1 MFSRKR
7 TIPVAAATA
16 LSLALLAGCK
26 TSAKKVEPAPPAVVS
41 VPQTNTTPPPPQVT
55 QPMLPPD
62 SGDNMT
68 SNILAWDAIE
78 KEYRVQPG
86 DKRAPFTFNL
96 TNVSPQSV
104 TIYDTSTTCDCTVA
118 KLPAKPWTI
127 PSGGS
132 GQMQASMNLSNKT
145 HTATIDVIVFTSQ
158 GNRRLKVKALFPDS

>member
-1 MFSRKR
+1 
-7 TIPVAAATA
+7 
-16 LSLALLAGCK
+16 
-26 TSAKKVEPAPPAVVS
+26 
-41 VPQTNTTPPPPQVT
+41 
-55 QPMLPPD
+55 MLPSD

-96 TNVSPQSV
+96 TNVSPSSV